1 MDSDNTHDRYRSVCR
16 YLCIG
21 DREYAVLDPELA
33 RQRAIH
39 YFTQALSLIE
49 SDPNQK
55 QQGQVN
61 ELLILATDFGSQD
74 APYIMA
80 LRVLDNEI
88 KTPYAHEDVVVFLK
102 LAAERGHPEAS
113 MQMGSCY
120 AAMNKFPRIEACAR
134 DYFASFTE
142 AERKHLAEYYFNKA
156 VEKNYQSAIEELIIA
171 YGYGRGYIEKNATKF
186 MALCSAQVAKG
197 NQSVTLGYGAWL
209 AGMTVEGKD
218 PLPDVV
224 KIPADPNR
232 ALEYLLK
239 ACGGKNLQ
247 MGRHSLKLICCGIE
261 RGIWK
266 NVDKILRQLCK
277 VAKNGNQ
284 LLSLYLAWYSIPEEH
299 RCHMPQVFQ
308 DYDLPLLADIVPVDR
323 QAAITYLDSAFFG
336 ADEDISEVAKEIL
349 SQVFGRCFMDAD
361 GMLVLESEVQ

>member
-1 MDSDNTHDRYRSVCR
+1 MDSDDTDDRYRSVCR

-33 RQRAIH
+33 QQRAIH

-49 SDPNQK
+49 TDLQHK
-55 QQGQVN
+55 QQEEINQ
-61 ELLILATDFGSQD
+61 LLILATDFGSQD

-88 KTPYAHEDVVVFLK
+88 KTPYACEEVVVFLK

-120 AAMNKFPRIEACAR
+120 SAMNKFPNIEAAAR
-134 DYFASFTE
+134 DYFESFTQS
-142 AERKHLAEYYFNKA
+142 ERKHLAEYYFNKA
-156 VEKNYQSAIEELIIA
+156 VEQNYQSAIEELIIA
-171 YGYGRGYIEKNATKF
+171 YGYGRGYLGKDAIKF
-186 MALCSAQVAKG
+186 MALCNAQVSKG
-197 NQSVTLGYGAWL
+197 NQSVMLGYGAWL
-209 AGMTVEGKD
+209 AGMTVEGKA

-224 KIPADPNR
+224 EIPLDVNR
-232 ALEYLLK
+232 GFELLLK

-247 MGRHSLKLICCGIE
+247 MGRHALKLICCGLE
-261 RGIWK
+261 RDIWK
-266 NVDKILRQLCK
+266 LSDKLQRRLSK
-277 VAKNGNQ
+277 EAKQGNQ

-299 RCHMPQVFQ
+299 RCHLPQVFK
-308 DYDLPLLADIVPVDR
+308 DFGLPLLEKIVPVNSQD
-323 QAAITYLDSAFFG
+323 AVTYLDSAFFG
-336 ADEDISEVAKEIL
+336 VDEDISEVAKEIL

-361 GMLVLESEVQ
+361 GMLVLEAEAD